1 MQIKTIMRY
10 HPTLV
15 RMATIKKTNVG
26 KFEKEPLGTV
36 DGNINQ
42 WLVWKTV
49 WWFLRNLKMVL
60 PYESGI
66 PLWGIFLKKMGTLT

>member
-1 MQIKTIMRY
+1 MRY

-36 DGNINQ
+36 DGNIN
-42 WLVWKTV
+42 
-49 WWFLRNLKMVL
+49 
-60 PYESGI
+60 
-66 PLWGIFLKKMGTLT
+66 